1 MAHLDWIGKRA
12 VLNHHREIP
21 FRLLR
26 CDPKLSVGD
35 PDAGNLL
42 VQGDNLH
49 ALKALLPHYGGRV
62 KCVYIDPPYNTGNE
76 GWSYND
82 NSNAPEIKA
91 WLGKVVGKEAEDL
104 SRHDKWL
111 CMMYPRLSLLREFL
125 TDDGAIFISIDD
137 NEVHTL
143 RMLCDEIFGRQN
155 FVATIIWQKKYSGSN
170 DHTSIAPV
178 HDFVIVYRKSSAYT
192 RNLLPR
198 TELKDRQY
206 KFEDE
211 AGVFRVSDYT
221 CNKTADERPNLY
233 YPIKN
238 PKTGEEIWPKRT
250 RVWAYSPDVHDENV
264 REGLLWWGKD
274 GESSTP
280 AYKRYMNR
288 LKKSGTVPD
297 TLWLCDDVG
306 HTDEAK
312 KEVRALGLG
321 NDLPD
326 FVTPKP
332 VRLIQRILQIGTDK
346 DSIVLDSFVGSGST
360 AHAVLQQN
368 REDGGNRRFI
378 AIELDSDI
386 SEKVTRQ
393 RLSKVAQDG
402 EGFRFCRLSDP
413 LFDAYGSIR
422 PEVKFADLAAHIY
435 FSETGSPMARR
446 RENSPLLGVHN
457 GVGIYLLF
465 NGILGD
471 KRPEAGN
478 ILTPDVLDDLPSHKG
493 TRVIYGEGTT
503 LGAMRLRS
511 EGIVFKQV
519 PYQVRTR

>member
-26 CDPKLSVGD
+26 CDQKLSVGD

-49 ALKALLPHYGGRV
+49 ALKALLPHYANRV

-155 FVATIIWQKKYSGSN
+155 FVATVIWQKVYSPKNSARHFSE
-170 DHTSIAPV
+170 DHDYV
-178 HDFVIVYRKSSAYT
+178 LVYAKDANKWKP
-192 RNLLPR
+192 NLLPR
-198 TELKDRQY
+198 SEAQDKAY
-206 KFEDE
+206 KNPDNDPRGPWKTSDLSARNFYSKGTYSIQSPGGRLIE
-211 AGVFRVSDYT
+211 APPKGSYWRVS
-221 CNKTADERPNLY
+221 
-233 YPIKN
+233 
-238 PKTGEEIWPKRT
+238 EENFWEMQRDNRI
-250 RVWAYSPDVHDENV
+250 
-264 REGLLWWGKD
+264 WWGKD
-274 GESSTP
+274 NQSIP
-280 AYKRYMNR
+280 QIKRF
-288 LKKSGTVPD
+288 LSEVKQGVVPQ
-297 TLWLCDDVG
+297 TLWTYQEVG
-306 HTDEAK
+306 HSQEAK
-312 KEVRALGLG
+312 KELVSICDFEDSDAV
-321 NDLPD
+321 

-332 VRLIQRILQIGTDK
+332 VRLMRRILQIATDK
-346 DSIVLDSFVGSGST
+346 DSIVLDSFAGSGST
-360 AHAVLQQN
+360 GHAVLEQN
-368 REDGGNRRFI
+368 RADGGTRRFLT
-378 AIELDSDI
+378 IEMEEATA
-386 SEKVTRQ
+386 EKVTRH
-393 RLSKVAQDG
+393 RLSKVVQEG

-413 LFDAYGSIR
+413 LFDAMGSIR

-435 FSETGSPMARR
+435 FTETGSPMPRR

-457 GVGIYLLF
+457 GVGVYLIF

-478 ILTPDVLDDLPSHKG
+478 ILTPNVLDELPPHKG
-493 TRVIYGEGTT
+493 ARVIYSEGTT
-503 LGAMRLRS
+503 LSPMRLRS